1 MGMNY
6 SGAQRH
12 GKAISPQRSKRLAHQ
27 PLRQLRWG
35 WNRMALPSVVMCS
48 HGSLIGG
55 FKKSK
60 KNFRFQSQ
68 AKETRLLKTRG
79 ILFLAAHSPPW
90 AEQTFNKS
98 KQLRPTLPQPPSS
111 TAS

>member
-55 FKKSK
+55 FKKGK
-60 KNFRFQSQ
+60 KKLRCPFQ
-68 AKETRLLKTRG
+68 AKERPLWKPRG
-79 ILFLAAHSPPW
+79 ILFVGAQSRPW
-90 AEQTFNKS
+90 AEHKT
-98 KQLRPTLPQPPSS
+98 PQ
-111 TAS
+111 AK